1 MKDKKRLIYLEDA
14 ISLLEKDIAENKETL
29 QLAYHGDK
37 EAIRGEINGVRR
49 AIHILKHH
57 ASHEGTVDAVELVHG
72 RWVDKM
78 VRDWHCSVCGKKVPR
93 QVYFDGYCY
102 DDKLNYCPNCGAKMD
117 GGVSDD

>member
-1 MKDKKRLIYLEDA
+1 MKDKKRLSYLEDA

-57 ASHEGTVDAVELVHG
+57 ASHGGTVDAVEVMHAEWIKNAWNNYSCSICNYQFIGHG
-72 RWVDKM
+72 ASGW
-78 VRDWHCSVCGKKVPR
+78 
-93 QVYFDGYCY
+93 
-102 DDKLNYCPNCGAKMD
+102 NYCPNCGKKMD
-117 GGVSDD
+117 GGRKE